1 MKFEQQVP
9 DYNWDEAYVH
19 RLGNKRLKSSP
30 TAQGHRTIRGCS
42 KEGSKDGEGPREQEA

>member
-1 MKFEQQVP
+1 VP

-30 TAQGHRTIRGCS
+30 TTQEGHRTIRGCS